1 MLPKTS
7 SVKKFD
13 LSDLNSIVPRFGKFC
28 GPGWSAGQA
37 DANISIDEMK
47 KAPVAKIYGPLGE
60 KGVSQL
66 DQLCKDHDIA
76 YKEAEGKTNANI
88 LISQADTTLFKGL
101 VTQFPTLYPEE
112 KPYALMAM
120 VAFASKIS
128 YYDGPKNI
136 LGLFKIPVSIS
147 AAEGQN
153 SELQSFQIKD
163 GEILYSVQLNKDGTA
178 VVARNDGANVLSIQI
193 DPNKNEIELREK
205 AIDSFGNVVDETRI
219 HTDFDTAISLL
230 SHSTDNVPDVDGVV
244 IGKLTQDKLDQFA
257 KLGSAALHHESVS
270 SPDHGTASTTEASAK
285 QLLSSLDIPLSSD
298 ALDTLDGWFADV
310 DPIIV
315 EPYRWEYVDQNLRKF
330 WTSGTEEILPAYD
343 LSRLL
348 DDGSG
353 YSEAGNW
360 ASDNTQPL
368 FSDIGN
374 GRADTFTTPIFTWN
388 QQPSNFWSSS
398 GSSNPGFS
406 GSGSL
411 TSGSPFNSYID
422 PLVLKLGGGSVHTT
436 NLAGSKVMFDMNC
449 DGRKERTGWITADEG
464 FLVMDK
470 NGNGRIDDASE
481 MFSEFMS
488 PTAKTGFGALAE
500 LDANHNG
507 SINAKDPL
515 FKQLRLWIDINCNG
529 ETDKGELHT
538 LEEFGIVY
546 FSVGTTALNYY
557 DNGNLVTR
565 FGDYIAAS
573 PSSSR
578 FGEIAEV
585 LFNFGD
591 AAPVDTVYITDQ
603 LTAVRTKE
611 GKAIEVLS
619 DKIAQPVNASLS
631 GVNVL
636 VGGPGDVLNAGSAG
650 QSILIGNGKT
660 TLNGNAGNVHFIV
673 NGAGNS
679 VNTGSGMSFI
689 EVNGDANKINAS
701 KGDVAIEVGGNR
713 NQISIGSGAEVRLGG
728 SGNTLTA
735 AAKSN
740 GNEIVVAGSN
750 SVINASNASIDID
763 PHASVTLNGK
773 ANNITMAGDATLAGK
788 ASGGTL
794 TVAGDGNKATLSG
807 AFIAVTDG
815 AGLTLTGTNH
825 QIVMAGDADLTMK
838 STGAGSTIFV
848 FGEDNQLNSSKA
860 NVILA
865 EGAGLNLNG
874 SGDKLSLLGDA
885 TVNAVGT
892 GHVIDVYGSGNEVSA
907 TRSKVYE
914 HAFAEVNLSGAGN
927 TLKVTPDNSKIAQKE
942 LAAQN
947 ALEQQVGKAL
957 EKYVGLTGE
966 VPGADVPA
974 GIVGVAAIDGGS
986 ETGGSIGMPVVPQV
1000 H

>member
-7 SVKKFD
+7 SVKNFD
-13 LSDLNSIVPRFGKFC
+13 LIDLNSIVPRFGKFC
-28 GPGWSAGQA
+28 GPGWSAGRSDA
-37 DANISIDEMK
+37 DISIDEMK
-47 KAPVAKIYGPLGE
+47 KEPVAKIYGPLGE

-88 LISQADTTLFKGL
+88 LISQADTTFFKSL
-101 VTQFPTLYPEE
+101 ATQFTSLYQEE
-112 KPYALMAM
+112 QPYALMAM

-147 AAEGQN
+147 ASEEQN
-153 SELQSFQIKD
+153 SGLESFQIKD
-163 GEILYSVQLNKDGTA
+163 GETLYSVQLNKDGSA
-178 VVARNDGANVLSIQI
+178 VVARNDGENVLAIQI

-219 HTDFDTAISLL
+219 RTDFDTAINLL
-230 SHSTDNVPDVDGVV
+230 SHSTDNVLDVDGVV
-244 IGKLTQDKLDQFA
+244 IGQLTQDKLDRFA
-257 KLGSAALHHESVS
+257 KLGSAALHPEPAPSA
-270 SPDHGTASTTEASAK
+270 DHGTASITEASAS

-298 ALDTLDGWFADV
+298 ALDTLDGWFAEV

-330 WTSGTEEILPAYD
+330 WTSGMEETVPAYD

-348 DDGSG
+348 DEGGG
-353 YSEAGNW
+353 YSEAGSW
-360 ASDNTQPL
+360 TSGNTQPL
-368 FSDIGN
+368 FSDIAN
-374 GRADTFTTPIFTWN
+374 GRAGTVTPPIFTWN
-388 QQPSNFWSSS
+388 QQPGNFWPSSGNSSS
-398 GSSNPGFS
+398 GFS
-406 GSGSL
+406 GSGPL

-422 PLVLKLGGGSVHTT
+422 PLVLKLGGGRVHTT
-436 NLAGSKVMFDMNC
+436 NLAGSTVMFDMNC

-470 NGNGRIDDASE
+470 NGNGSIDDASE

-500 LDANHNG
+500 LDANHSG
-507 SINAKDPL
+507 SINPKDPL
-515 FKQLRLWIDINCNG
+515 FKQLRLWVDINCNG
-529 ETDKGELHT
+529 TTDKGELHT
-538 LEEFGIVY
+538 MEEFGIVY
-546 FSVGTTALNYY
+546 FSAGSTALNYY

-565 FGDYIAAS
+565 FGDYVAAS
-573 PSSSR
+573 PTTSWV
-578 FGEIAEV
+578 GEIAEV

-619 DKIAQPVNASLS
+619 DKIAQPINASLS

-636 VGGPGDVLNAGSAG
+636 VGGPGDVLNAGNAG
-650 QSILIGNGKT
+650 QSILIGNGKA

-673 NGAGNS
+673 NGGGNS

-689 EVNGDANKINAS
+689 EVHGDANKINAS
-701 KGDVAIEVGGNR
+701 KGDVAIEVDGSR

-728 SGNTLTA
+728 SGNALTA

-740 GNEIVVAGSN
+740 GNEIVVTGSN

-773 ANNITMAGDATLAGK
+773 ANNITMAGDATLMGK

-794 TVAGDGNKATLSG
+794 IVTGDNNKATLSG
-807 AFIAVTDG
+807 AFIAVTEE
-815 AGLTLTGTNH
+815 AGLTLTGGNH

-838 STGAGSTIFV
+838 SSGAGSTIVV
-848 FGEDNQLNSSKA
+848 FGEDNQLNTSKA

-874 SGDKLSLLGDA
+874 SGAKLTLLGDA
-885 TVNAVGT
+885 TLKASGT
-892 GHVIDVYGSGNEVSA
+892 GQVIDVYGSGNEVSA

-914 HAFAEVNLSGAGN
+914 HAFAEVELSGASN
-927 TLKVTPDNSKIAQKE
+927 ALKVTPDNSKLAAKE
-942 LAAQN
+942 MAAQN
-947 ALEQQVGKAL
+947 ALEQQVAKAL
-957 EKYVGLTGE
+957 EQYTNLVGDAPGSEAPADIVGLSTTE
-966 VPGADVPA
+966 AV
-974 GIVGVAAIDGGS
+974 
-986 ETGGSIGMPVVPQV
+986 Q
-1000 H
+1000 